1 MCGIQFV
8 KVFFPLTSQVSHRLT
23 HRCAPNQC
31 NIDNCSAAP
40 CPEVDI
46 GNDLQSSYCVRSK
59 IIKTNVTQCSLF
71 VNTQNLLLK
80 SVTKVTLDKLARI
93 CFLYLEPSFDIERQY
108 FLIKK
113 GLKKQISVNNELD
126 VFILGY
132 GQDLGSSLNGVH
144 FSDIVE
150 IFAVK
155 R

>member
-1 MCGIQFV
+1 M
-8 KVFFPLTSQVSHRLT
+8 
-23 HRCAPNQC
+23 
-31 NIDNCSAAP
+31 
-40 CPEVDI
+40 
-46 GNDLQSSYCVRSK
+46 
-59 IIKTNVTQCSLF
+59 TQCSLF

-93 CFLYLEPSFDIERQY
+93 CFLYLKPSFDIERQC
-108 FLIKK
+108 FLIKR

-126 VFILGY
+126 GFILGY